1 MTTLCNLW
9 RRWLAVCLVVLCA
22 AETAGGDFLSLQ
34 RRIVEIH
41 EENRAAMVRVKAV
54 YEAMED
60 EDTPQVFIGSG
71 FFISREGY
79 VVTNTNI
86 VQNPMRGAKPIRV
99 WAEHEGVS
107 YSADVVGVDPVA
119 NIGLL
124 RLNTLPRNF
133 RFLSLVDTPDMPPV
147 GTLLVRLSMPLE
159 FDATPELGM
168 ITGYESRFGGR
179 LFPCKYLRTS
189 VAGSPGDGGSAYLD
203 LNGRLLGV
211 NVVSVPEVGAT
222 YIIPARAVLR
232 IREDLLSAGE
242 VTRGWIG
249 FEVRE
254 ESSVSDGSRI
264 VLAAITDRPAR
275 EAGLLPG
282 DVLRQI
288 GEYPIRTLDDLRNA
302 MFYTRVGQYV
312 QVRVTRDGSEREVNV
327 RIAARPDDEPLE
339 IVRPLPSEDLLQP
352 ISPVRTSEATEDDL
366 EEDGD
371 DLPRL
376 VPHQ

>member
-1 MTTLCNLW
+1 MTTLCIRW
-9 RRWLAVCLVVLCA
+9 RRFVVALFLASF
-22 AETAGGDFLSLQ
+22 TAQAFGGDFLSLQ
-34 RRIVEIH
+34 RRIVEIY
-41 EENRAAMVRVKAV
+41 EENRASLVRVKAV
-54 YEAMED
+54 YEPMED
-60 EDTPQVFIGSG
+60 EDTPQVFIGTG

-79 VVTNTNI
+79 VITNTNI
-86 VQNPMRGAKPIRV
+86 VQNPLRASKPIRV
-99 WAEHEGVS
+99 WAEHDGVS

-133 RFLSLVDTPDMPPV
+133 RFLSLVDTTDMPPV

-159 FDATPELGM
+159 FEPTPELGM
-168 ITGYESRFGGR
+168 ITGSESRFGGR

-232 IREDLLSAGE
+232 IREDLLAAGE

-254 ESSVSDGSRI
+254 ESSVSDGSRVI
-264 VLAAITDRPAR
+264 LAAITDSPAR
-275 EAGLLPG
+275 DAGLLPG
-282 DVLRQI
+282 DVLRKI
-288 GEYPIRTLDDLRNA
+288 GDYTIRSLDDLRNA

-312 QVRVTRDGSEREVNV
+312 QVRVKRDGDNREVNV
-327 RIAARPDDEPLE
+327 RIAKRPDDEPLE
-339 IVRPLPSEDLLQP
+339 IVRPLPGDDLFQP
-352 ISPVRTSEATEDDL
+352 VSPVQTEEATDDDL
-366 EEDGD
+366 EESDPS
-371 DLPRL
+371 LPRL
-376 VPHQ
+376 VPDR